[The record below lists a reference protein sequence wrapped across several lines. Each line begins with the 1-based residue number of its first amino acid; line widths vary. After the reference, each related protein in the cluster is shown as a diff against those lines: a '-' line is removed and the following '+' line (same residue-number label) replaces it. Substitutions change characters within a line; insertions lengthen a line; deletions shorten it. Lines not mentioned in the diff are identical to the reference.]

1 MGSHVFGKNSHNQQT
16 STNQYSP
23 PDWARGLFE
32 RYAGDASNLYNNG
45 QGGHAYTGPRV
56 ADLSDMSKNAM
67 NNLAAIGGRFNNPYL
82 TSILSSPTSAQ
93 SNLSDLASGKYV
105 GHNSDFQA
113 ALNNG
118 LNDAA
123 TTINSQMSGAGRYGS
138 GANNAV
144 LANKLGNIAS
154 SANALQ
160 YNQDIANMLNAN
172 GQIDRSRLGQLGG
185 AANMLGAQSNNAAAQ
200 LRGGEMLDKNNQD
213 KLNSNWQAW
222 LDKDNEGWN
231 RLQMLKDAMNSAAG
245 RYGSNSAQRTANGG
259 QGWGSIFSKLIGK

>member
-1 MGSHVFGKNSHNQQT
+1 MGSHVFGKNSHTQQT
-16 STNQYSP
+16 STSQYSP

-32 RYAGDASNLYNNG
+32 RFASDASNLYNNG
-45 QGGHAYTGPRV
+45 QGGHAYTGQRV

-67 NNLAAIGGRFNNPYL
+67 NNLAAIGGQFNNPYL
-82 TSILSSPTSAQ
+82 SSILSGATSSQ
-93 SNLSDLASGKYV
+93 NNLSDLASGKYI
-105 GHNSDFQA
+105 GHNSDFQT

-144 LANKLGNIAS
+144 LANRLGTIAS

-160 YNQDIANMLNAN
+160 YNQDIANMMNAN
-172 GQIDRSRLGQLGG
+172 GQIDRARLGQLNG

-200 LRGGEMLDKNNQD
+200 LHGGAMLDKNAQD
-213 KLNSNWQAW
+213 KLNSNWQSW

-231 RLQMLKDAMNSAAG
+231 RLQLLKDAMNSAAG
-245 RYGSNSAQRTANGG
+245 RYGSGSAQRSVSGG
-259 QGWGSIFSKLIGK
+259 QGWGSIFSKLLGK